1 MTART
6 PNWQEVYVQEETN
19 YMHVYL
25 AKDTH
30 WKHGVRS
37 TVTQRKLNY
46 IARKNQ
52 PIGLLCETAH

>member
-6 PNWQEVYVQEETN
+6 PNWQEVYVQEETD

-37 TVTQRKLNY
+37 TVTQRKLN
-46 IARKNQ
+46 ILLGK
-52 PIGLLCETAH
+52 IGP